1 MINKIII
8 ISIFVFFLNLLY
20 YIFLNKKI
28 NLNYEVNNIFI
39 NFLFFRHS
47 YYFIKFKDIIMK
59 NAIFN
64 LLKDISKSI

>member
-39 NFLFFRHS
+39 NFLFFRHC
-47 YYFIKFKDIIMK
+47 YYFIIFKDIIMK
-59 NAIFN
+59 DAIFN
-64 LLKDISKSI
+64 LLKDISKST